1 MTELT
6 WILDPASGE
15 LVVEGLTAEEASALA
30 GDLLPPA
37 REVNCARPL
46 ATAPLPALGDPQ
58 APRVR
63 IARIYHGSV
72 VDGPGRRSVAQFQG
86 CERSCPA
93 CYIPETHPR
102 DGGALLA
109 VRDVLAALLDPAGA
123 PRDGVTISGGEPFL
137 QPHALLL
144 LLQGLKVRRL
154 HTVVY
159 SGYTLEALA
168 RRPEPEVRAAL
179 RLADLLIDGPYLAA
193 LAGDA
198 GEWRGS
204 RNQRLI
210 AHPGRI
216 LAGRLRGPQEPVAAQ
231 PGAGLDPRPR
241 RTRLSPITT
250 CLMEGR

>member
-6 WILDPASGE
+6 WILDPRTGQ

-46 ATAPLPALGDPQ
+46 SAAPLPVASHSGP
-58 APRVR
+58 PWVRV
-63 IARIYHGSV
+63 ARIYHGSV
-72 VDGPGRRSVAQFQG
+72 VDGPGRRSVCQFQG
-86 CERSCPA
+86 CERSCVG
-93 CYIPETHPR
+93 CYVPETHPLG
-102 DGGALLA
+102 GGALLP
-109 VRDVLAALLDPAGA
+109 VRDVLATLLDPAGS

-144 LLQGLKVRRL
+144 LLQELKARRI

-159 SGYTLEALA
+159 TGYTLEALA
-168 RRPEPEVRAAL
+168 CRQEPEVQAAL
-179 RLADLLIDGPYLAA
+179 RLTDLLVDGPYVAA
-193 LAGDA
+193 LGDGA

-210 AHPGRI
+210 PNPA
-216 LAGRLRGPQEPVAAQ
+216 LALAAD
-231 PGAGLDPRPR
+231 GGHLR
-241 RTRLSPITT
+241 RTPR
-250 CLMEGR
+250 